1 MRVTYRCAHW
11 LMSAY
16 ANVLFL
22 ISRPEALEGRLPST
36 WVRTIILAAS
46 LCGSGTAPMTFGRP
60 SPTSSSRLPKPVN
73 AIPIDCAK
81 K

>member
-46 LCGSGTAPMTFGRP
+46 LCGSGTAPMTFPRGMG
-60 SPTSSSRLPKPVN
+60 V
-73 AIPIDCAK
+73 
-81 K
+81 